1 MDLVWSEVVTQIIGF
16 ILAVWILHKFA
27 WKPIL
32 GLLDSRRRG
41 IENAQQEIKE
51 QREEVAGQKAHYEQE
66 LRNIEARARERIQEA
81 VREANDIA
89 ARIREQAQEE
99 RRQRLSRAEDEV
111 ARIQESA
118 TEEVRRQTVNL
129 AVAAAEKTIREHLDD
144 ERHRKLIREF
154 IDKVE
159 TAS

>member
-16 ILAVWILHKFA
+16 VLAVWILKKFA

-32 GLLDSRRRG
+32 GVLDARRRG
-41 IENAQQEIKE
+41 IEESHREIE
-51 QREEVAGQKAHYEQE
+51 QQREEVAGQKAHYEQE
-66 LRNIEARARERIQEA
+66 LKNIEARARERIQEA
-81 VREANDIA
+81 VKEANEIA
-89 ARIREQAQEE
+89 ARIRDEAQEE
-99 RRQRLSRAEDEV
+99 RKERLARAEDEV
-111 ARIQESA
+111 ARIAESA
-118 TEEVRRQTVNL
+118 AEEIRQKTVNL
-129 AVAAAEKTIREHLDD
+129 AIAAAEKSLRERLDD